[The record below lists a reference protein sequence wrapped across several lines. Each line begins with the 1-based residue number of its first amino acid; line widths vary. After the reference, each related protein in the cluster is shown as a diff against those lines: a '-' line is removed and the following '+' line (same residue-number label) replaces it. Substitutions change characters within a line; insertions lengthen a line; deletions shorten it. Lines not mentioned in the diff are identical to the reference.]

1 MDVARLTKVV
11 RKAESVNCEA
21 SDYRGLSLG
30 LLLQS
35 WPDEIASGRVSRGRS
50 KTSEAQVIRAY
61 VKFVKAS
68 AELAEAVADLGTPD
82 VPLQFAREVP
92 GSMYAA
98 ASGKSRG
105 RGRSNSNAALALLP
119 VSAASL
125 SSGPEGQVSATS
137 SLQQQQSSQL
147 QSAHR
152 GDSPRAASGLRGLST
167 QILLHSSAQGN
178 QILDSMSS
186 QDLELAGPNFAVH
199 PSAMPQ
205 ELPQSQP
212 GVASRSQRVLVAA
225 QLLGLPVSLLSRL
238 APGQPQDQSPFWRRW
253 GIWLIGVLITTI
265 APRLLFQLLRLLAE
279 RLVSAS
285 VGTFWKVSTAATDEA
300 TDMFIRFVHF
310 LEDTLGICLVE
321 PEVTPTSVHA
331 VGTAVQQA
339 AATAA
344 AQTVATTFAKQ
355 AAEGHLDPE
364 LVAKSVSQAV
374 RAAVEASQT
383 TAPHHSAPELGDWR
397 LPGWVIFVAGVVIN
411 GFQHRVVPHVG

>member
-1 MDVARLTKVV
+1 
-11 RKAESVNCEA
+11 
-21 SDYRGLSLG
+21 
-30 LLLQS
+30 
-35 WPDEIASGRVSRGRS
+35 
-50 KTSEAQVIRAY
+50 
-61 VKFVKAS
+61 
-68 AELAEAVADLGTPD
+68 
-82 VPLQFAREVP
+82 
-92 GSMYAA
+92 MYAA
-98 ASGKSRG
+98 TSGKSRG

-119 VSAASL
+119 VSAALL

-137 SLQQQQSSQL
+137 SMQQQQSSQL

-186 QDLELAGPNFAVH
+186 QALGLVGPNFAVH

-205 ELPQSQP
+205 ELLQSQP

-300 TDMFIRFVHF
+300 TDMSIRFVHF

-411 GFQHRVVPHVG
+411 GFQHRVSLMSGDHRRPPRHPPFRGWLISVWHFLCKGDADFGVALQGCNSGPGHAPCPNSIHAKQSLDDRCSSCVTFLRVPMRSHQVKTKS